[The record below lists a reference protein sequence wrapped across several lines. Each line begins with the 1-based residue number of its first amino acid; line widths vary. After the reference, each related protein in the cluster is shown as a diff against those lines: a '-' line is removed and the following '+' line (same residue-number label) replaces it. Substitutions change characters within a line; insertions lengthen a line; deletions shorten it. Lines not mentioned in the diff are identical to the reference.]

1 MRRGL
6 LSVLWMMIFFVAPVY
21 ADGPTATP
29 NPYSLSGYV
38 YNDLNLNGVRDDNE
52 PGLSGISVSI
62 DGPVSLT
69 TGSSSDGYYLF
80 LNLTNGAYSVQ
91 PDFSAAG
98 YTASSSVPA
107 TVVMNTSGMM
117 IDFGGRPAPATAT
130 PTATATSTPTNT
142 PIPSPTATNTPI
154 PVTNTP
160 VPTATPTVTPTLA
173 STATPASGGCS
184 LSAGPERDS
193 MGSAFTFV
201 GAGFLKGG
209 NVALGLVLPDGA
221 VEGLP
226 AQQANNAG
234 SIGFSYTTQAG
245 DQTGLYTMIAE
256 GGSCRVSAAFYVD
269 DLATPTPV
277 KVVVQPGGGTTGKPA
292 TTPTVNQPAPTET
305 PSPTPM
311 PLLVSSDPLLRGVEL
326 MEADP
331 SLATKAKTQPALA
344 QTNVQTNTLPGGAG
358 AGGWRV
364 AITSNNT
371 STNQPNPETKKENN
385 SMIWLLPLAGLAAGA
400 VAITHKSLGKFLA
413 LLTVVLIV
421 ATTVPVVT
429 QAQQGTPGKGTS
441 RIEGFVINADT
452 NAPPEGTLAIKIMV
466 NGWLPI
472 YSGKGGEWNITGL
485 GAGDYEVELV
495 DLPAGYNPAQAK
507 QTVHLSGVDEIIKMD
522 LKYYTGPAITNT
534 VTMTS
539 TTATTRVVTL
549 GVTTTK
555 IISNTAPV
563 TPAKTISV
571 TNTAPVTPAQNISR
585 TTGIT
590 NALPAVTG
598 GGAMFATPVRSR
610 AVPLSVI
617 GGLTVIGAAL
627 YLSRQFAGKKP

>member
-6 LSVLWMMIFFVAPVY
+6 ISILLLIFSVAPVVY
-21 ADGPTATP
+21 ADEPTATP
-29 NPYSLSGYV
+29 NPYSLSGFV
-38 YNDLNLNGVRDDNE
+38 YNDLNLNGARDNGE
-52 PGLSGISVSI
+52 PGLSGISVAI
-62 DGPVSLT
+62 DGPVSMT
-69 TGSSSDGYYLF
+69 TGTSSDGYYLF
-80 LNLTNGAYSVQ
+80 LNLTNGAYSVE
-91 PDFSAAG
+91 PEFDNTG
-98 YTASSSVPA
+98 YSASSSVPA
-107 TVVMNTSGMM
+107 TIVIDSSGMM
-117 IDFGGRPAPATAT
+117 VDFGGRPAL

-142 PIPSPTATNTPI
+142 PIPPSPTATATTTSTPTKT
-154 PVTNTP
+154 PTSTP
-160 VPTATPTVTPTLA
+160 VATTPTATPTLA
-173 STATPASGGCS
+173 STAIPASGGCS

-201 GAGFLKGG
+201 GAGFPKGS

-256 GGSCRVSAAFYVD
+256 GGPCRVSAAFYVD
-269 DLATPTPV
+269 DLPTPTPV
-277 KVVVQPGGGTTGKPA
+277 KVVVQPGNGSAGA
-292 TTPTVNQPAPTET
+292 AATPTVVAQPVATET

-331 SLATKAKTQPALA
+331 SLATKAKTQQPALA

-364 AITSNNT
+364 AITSNNI
-371 STNQPNPETKKENN
+371 STNQSKPETEKENN
-385 SMIWLLPLAGLAAGA
+385 NPMIWLLSLAGLAAGV
-400 VAITHKSLGKFLA
+400 VAITLKPFRKLFV
-413 LLTVVLIV
+413 LLVVVMV
-421 ATTVPVVT
+421 AISVPVVT

-441 RIEGFVINADT
+441 RIEGLVINADT
-452 NAPPEGTLAIKIMV
+452 NSPPEGTLAIKIMV

-495 DLPAGYNPAQAK
+495 ELPAGYNPAQAK
-507 QTVHLSGVDEIIKMD
+507 QVVHLSGVNEVVKMD
-522 LKYYTGPAITNT
+522 LKYYTGPAITTT

-539 TTATTRVVTL
+539 TTAATRVVAL
-549 GVTTTK
+549 GVTTKTV
-555 IISNTAPV
+555 ISPTNSVSTTTSV
-563 TPAKTISV
+563 TSAKTIS
-571 TNTAPVTPAQNISR
+571 A

-590 NALPAVTG
+590 NASPPLPAVAG
-598 GGAMFATPVRSR
+598 GGAMFATPVENR
-610 AVPLSVI
+610 AAIIVPLLVI
-617 GGLTVIGAAL
+617 SAIVVAVIIF
-627 YLSRQFAGKKP
+627 LSRRVAIKNQ

>member
-6 LSVLWMMIFFVAPVY
+6 IVLLLIFFVAPVY
-21 ADGPTATP
+21 ADEPTATP
-29 NPYSLSGYV
+29 NPYSLSGFI
-38 YNDLNLNGVRDDNE
+38 YNDLNLNGARDNGE
-52 PGLSGISVSI
+52 PGLSGISVAI
-62 DGPVSLT
+62 DGPVSMT

-80 LNLTNGAYSVQ
+80 LNLTNGAYSVR
-91 PDFSAAG
+91 PDFGPG
-98 YTASSSVPA
+98 YTASSPVPA
-107 TVVMNTSGMM
+107 TIVINSSGMTV
-117 IDFGGRPAPATAT
+117 DFGGRPAL

-142 PIPSPTATNTPI
+142 PIPPSPTATATTTSTP
-154 PVTNTP
+154 TNTP
-160 VPTATPTVTPTLA
+160 TSTPVATTPTATPTLA
-173 STATPASGGCS
+173 STAIPASGGCS

-201 GAGFLKGG
+201 GAGFPKGS

-256 GGSCRVSAAFYVD
+256 GGPCRVSAAFYVD
-269 DLATPTPV
+269 DLPTPTPV
-277 KVVVQPGGGTTGKPA
+277 KVVVQPGNGSAGA
-292 TTPTVNQPAPTET
+292 AAALTVAQPVATET

-326 MEADP
+326 MEADL
-331 SLATKAKTQPALA
+331 SLATKAKTQPALV

-358 AGGWRV
+358 AGGWRI
-364 AITSNNT
+364 AITSNNI
-371 STNQPNPETKKENN
+371 STNQSNPETKKENN
-385 SMIWLLPLAGLAAGA
+385 NPMIWLLSLAGLAAGA
-400 VAITHKSLGKFLA
+400 IAITLKPFRKLFV
-413 LLTVVLIV
+413 LLVVVMTAIN
-421 ATTVPVVT
+421 VPVVT

-441 RIEGFVINADT
+441 RIEGLVINADT
-452 NAPPEGTLAIKIMV
+452 NSPPEGTLAIKIMV

-495 DLPAGYNPAQAK
+495 ELPAGYNPAQAK
-507 QTVHLSGVDEIIKMD
+507 QVVHLSGVDEVVKMD

-534 VTMTS
+534 ITMTS
-539 TTATTRVVTL
+539 TTAVTRVVVL
-549 GVTTTK
+549 GVTTKTV
-555 IISNTAPV
+555 ISPTTSVSTTASV
-563 TPAKTISV
+563 TSAKTIS
-571 TNTAPVTPAQNISR
+571 A

-590 NALPAVTG
+590 NALPPLPAVAG
-598 GGAMFATPVRSR
+598 GGAMFATPVKNQT
-610 AVPLSVI
+610 AIVPLFVI
-617 GGLTVIGAAL
+617 SAIVVAVIIF
-627 YLSRQFAGKKP
+627 LSRRVAIKNQ